1 MNLTNKFDSLIFDMD
16 GTLWDAVDT
25 YAEIW
30 NETYRRMNV
39 DARVTREMLID
50 CMGLTLDRIVE
61 RIAPANLDIELFAKT
76 LRQVDAELM
85 PRLGGRLY
93 AGVAELIPE
102 LAKSHKLYMVSNCG
116 PHGLDYFL
124 DYTGL
129 RPYFTATLTNGE
141 TGLCKAD
148 NINLLRERYL
158 MDTPIYIGDTQGD
171 CDNAHAAGLPMV
183 WASYGFGLCN
193 DAEFKADDFRQVAS
207 LFLQNNQES

>member
-129 RPYFTATLTNGE
+129 RPYFTATLPNGE

-158 MDTPIYIGDTQGD
+158 
-171 CDNAHAAGLPMV
+171 
-183 WASYGFGLCN
+183 
-193 DAEFKADDFRQVAS
+193 
-207 LFLQNNQES
+207 